1 MSNQPPAAFNGHPDY
16 AAQWRPSFPSIIPP
30 TYPPNPEY
38 TLVAQPPSSHPGQNS
53 DYNMAALNGNS
64 QIPGAGAPGFF
75 FPPHLPFMGQFDPAQ
90 GPPFHPM
97 PIPSFGYAPMPFAP
111 PGSSDPAPSLFN
123 AHGTDRGQ
131 PPGSGF
137 QAQGTSNAADSNRE
151 EGEVSEG
158 GRSFGTKKH
167 AKTAKR
173 ACLNSASV
181 TRYSDLEEGETVST
195 RSRSSS
201 RSSSPYNPPL
211 SVSADP
217 AVVHRA
223 IEMQM
228 RDAPATTPA
237 DQNPPKSAAQ
247 LRIQAQGALL
257 SLAPHNI
264 RYHELVA
271 EGIDPTILKRLYEEV
286 GIKITASQSEKT
298 TQAANVPGKFFGAP
312 TSSPRQVEV
321 AAPGN
326 SKKHTPITVQAI
338 ASPASQT
345 DDSKPME
352 RKELIARM
360 LAAKAAKASESKVA
374 LTETQTPANATPTP
388 SSNGTSGKENGVSVR
403 ERNKAQTELARQ
415 RIEELK
421 RQALLKRQQQAEQ
434 QAQQPT
440 QSDKS
445 AKIDQLAVLSEP
457 TAAAVQHPL
466 PVRPPVPLPTE
477 AAGIPGLVMPG
488 SQRDSGMLSPAET
501 TPAIVVDSTPVSRA
515 TQRKRPRAADFDEP
529 AAIPK
534 RHSAQAVRHPGPAEK
549 LIIDISDDESLYGDD
564 EGENMDVDSSPEQG
578 ATPMVT
584 LETTGPSLQKYSS
597 TRASTS
603 TPQGSFRPGDQDHI
617 RKRESE
623 IEAMRRKIAE
633 LEQKRKAK
641 LAASRFESPR
651 TLDDSGSS
659 SSAAQSSA
667 AEPDIAETSTAPSS
681 GPRLEA
687 GAATSISSFAN
698 RSNLIDFFSGSS
710 VRILASLN
718 VEQLASFRSNLL
730 QLKDIESDFSR
741 PDAENLLSGCRE
753 DIDRLLAA
761 VFGGL
766 DGGLQ
771 LLEELRNLSH
781 ETSALPLE
789 HMDELHRQ
797 AKLKVQDL
805 AVKEGTLVS
814 SSHPVKQESIVT
826 DICHSASSTISVPAD
841 PEEGVPLD
849 ALTPGQE
856 AAVDSSESREYTPD
870 VPANGIIADEDAN
883 SVDLTSSP
891 SRSDSTGSA
900 MDESVNGVSSGHGSF
915 ARDVDFA
922 GVQASAADSAPAT
935 GVEEHMDT
943 DNSDYP
949 LPEEVPE
956 SVPED
961 DKAMFE
967 HDGQGHE
974 SDRGSRD
981 SSSESDAYEP
991 PEPDSSAEEAESK
1004 VEQDDKADEAY
1015 SPPFSPAPPAPVEE
1029 LPESPRSR
1037 DQPQAEETLTRARPG
1052 PYLSE
1057 PRRDFQIGI
1066 IDDQVQSSTSGQKF
1080 SPYVSPLRAF
1090 KAYRYHPTYAQDV
1103 SDGYRSLTYSH
1114 DIDTMKYFCP
1124 YEVAGGVCND
1134 RCCDFQH
1141 FRDINLS
1148 DDKILIEMGAVR
1160 EGQTE
1165 EEKETYLAGLKE
1177 IINEMRRDKVKEFST
1192 VAAEI
1197 AAYRRRFLQDPS
1209 RVLPL

>member
-1 MSNQPPAAFNGHPDY
+1 MSNQPPPAFNGHPDY
-16 AAQWRPSFPSIIPP
+16 AAQWPPSFPSMIPP
-30 TYPPNPEY
+30 TYPPNTEY
-38 TLVAQPPSSHPGQNS
+38 TSVAQPPPSHPGQNY
-53 DYNMAALNGNS
+53 DYNMATFNGNS
-64 QIPGAGAPGFF
+64 QTPGAGAPGFF

-90 GPPFHPM
+90 GPPFHPV
-97 PIPSFGYAPMPFAP
+97 PIPSFGYPPMPFAP
-111 PGSSDPAPSLFN
+111 PGSSDPAPGPFN

-131 PPGSGF
+131 PSGSRF
-137 QAQGTSNAADSNRE
+137 QGRGISNAADSNRE

-173 ACLNSASV
+173 ACLSSASAA
-181 TRYSDLEEGETVST
+181 RYSDLEEGETVST

-217 AVVHRA
+217 DVVHRA

-228 RDAPATTPA
+228 RDAPATPSA
-237 DQNPPKSAAQ
+237 DPNPPKSAAQ
-247 LRIQAQGALL
+247 FRIQAQGALL

-271 EGIDPTILKRLYEEV
+271 EGIDPAILKRLYEEV
-286 GIKITASQSEKT
+286 GIKITASQGEKT
-298 TQAANVPGKFFGAP
+298 TQAANVSGKLFGAP
-312 TSSPRQVEV
+312 TASPRQVEV
-321 AAPGN
+321 AAPGKN
-326 SKKHTPITVQAI
+326 KKHTPTTVQTI
-338 ASPASQT
+338 ASPASQS

-374 LTETQTPANATPTP
+374 LTETQTPANATRTP
-388 SSNGTSGKENGVSVR
+388 SSNGTSGKENGVPMR

-421 RQALLKRQQQAEQ
+421 RQALLKRQQQA
-434 QAQQPT
+434 QQPT

-445 AKIDQLAVLSEP
+445 AKVDQLAVLSEP

-477 AAGIPGLVMPG
+477 AAGIPGLFMTG
-488 SQRDSGMLSPAET
+488 SQQDSGMLSPAET

-534 RHSAQAVRHPGPAEK
+534 RHSGRTVGHPGPAEK

-564 EGENMDVDSSPEQG
+564 EGDNMDVDSSPEQG
-578 ATPMVT
+578 ATHMVT
-584 LETTGPSLQKYSS
+584 LETTGPPLQKYSS

-667 AEPDIAETSTAPSS
+667 AEPEVAETSMAPSS

-687 GAATSISSFAN
+687 GTATSISNFAN
-698 RSNLIDFFSGSS
+698 RSNLIDFFSESS
-710 VRILASLN
+710 VRILASVN
-718 VEQLASFRSNLL
+718 VEQLASFRSSLL
-730 QLKDIESDFSR
+730 QLKDIESDFTR
-741 PDAENLLSGCRE
+741 PDAESLLSGCRE

-781 ETSALPLE
+781 QTSASPLE
-789 HMDELHRQ
+789 HIDELHRQ
-797 AKLKVQDL
+797 AKLKEQHL
-805 AVKEGTLVS
+805 AVKEGTFVS
-814 SSHPVKQESIVT
+814 LSHPVKQESIVT
-826 DICHSASSTISVPAD
+826 DICHPASSTISVPAE

-849 ALTPGQE
+849 TLASGQE
-856 AAVDSSESREYTPD
+856 AAAGSAESREYTPD
-870 VPANGIIADEDAN
+870 VPANGITAGEDAN
-883 SVDLTSSP
+883 SVDLQSSP

-900 MDESVNGVSSGHGSF
+900 MDESVDGVSSGHGSSVEE
-915 ARDVDFA
+915 VDFA
-922 GVQASAADSAPAT
+922 GVQASAADSAPAPD
-935 GVEEHMDT
+935 VEEQMDT
-943 DNSDYP
+943 DNPDYY
-949 LPEEVPE
+949 LPEELPV

-961 DKAMFE
+961 DEAIVE
-967 HDGQGHE
+967 HDDQRHE
-974 SDRGSRD
+974 NDRD
-981 SSSESDAYEP
+981 SREHSPESDAYEP

-1004 VEQDDKADEAY
+1004 VKQDDEADEAY

-1037 DQPQAEETLTRARPG
+1037 DQPQAEEALTRARPG

-1066 IDDQVQSSTSGQKF
+1066 F
-1080 SPYVSPLRAF
+1080 
-1090 KAYRYHPTYAQDV
+1090 
-1103 SDGYRSLTYSH
+1103 
-1114 DIDTMKYFCP
+1114 
-1124 YEVAGGVCND
+1124 GV
-1134 RCCDFQH
+1134 
-1141 FRDINLS
+1141 
-1148 DDKILIEMGAVR
+1148 
-1160 EGQTE
+1160 
-1165 EEKETYLAGLKE
+1165 
-1177 IINEMRRDKVKEFST
+1177 
-1192 VAAEI
+1192 
-1197 AAYRRRFLQDPS
+1197 
-1209 RVLPL
+1209 